1 MFMKICTNC
10 TKKSGFITL
19 APVLMVSLFLVFI
32 LGISLSN
39 SMLLLEQRLLGLM
52 RLNASYESVRCVYW
66 LSNTKSLIDKLKVNN
81 LTLFNEATTTGIS
94 FENSTCTM
102 SAINSVKVAG
112 LNNSIKFYQNFNFP
126 LLGVYLGPL

>member
-1 MFMKICTNC
+1 MKICTNC